1 MLDAILYAGGAMLF
15 VLGTVTPLLIDSKAG
30 RAARRQG
37 AIR

>member
-1 MLDAILYAGGAMLF
+1 MEAILYVGGALLF

-30 RAARRQG
+30 REARRKG